1 MELGGLMQ
9 NRTYSKKKKRMS
21 RDKKLRITKS
31 FIVNAPNEKE
41 LIELVELMRLRKK
54 SLDLKKIAQDKAKL
68 TSKSK

>member
-31 FIVNAPNEKE
+31 FIVNAANENE

-54 SLDLKKIAQDKAKL
+54 SLDLKKNAQDKAKL
-68 TSKSK
+68 TSNSK

>member
-1 MELGGLMQ
+1 
-9 NRTYSKKKKRMS
+9 MS

-31 FIVNAPNEKE
+31 FIVNAANEKE